1 MLKKLRVYVISL
13 HVQQKLLRMHKIS
26 SIQSKKKQIIVLIQ
40 MTNIVAKFMKSVI
53 PMPIQSLMI
62 LAVVFAHHLMKEVAV
77 RNVQLDLNLKK
88 VFELQIIMYNA

>member
-1 MLKKLRVYVISL
+1 MD
-13 HVQQKLLRMHKIS
+13 KIS

-77 RNVQLDLNLKK
+77 RNVQLDSNLKK
-88 VFELQIIMYNA
+88 VLVTHKKIIMFNV

>member
-1 MLKKLRVYVISL
+1 MD
-13 HVQQKLLRMHKIS
+13 KIS

>member
-1 MLKKLRVYVISL
+1 MD
-13 HVQQKLLRMHKIS
+13 KIS

-62 LAVVFAHHLMKEVAV
+62 LAGVFAHHLMKEAAV

>member
-1 MLKKLRVYVISL
+1 
-13 HVQQKLLRMHKIS
+13 
-26 SIQSKKKQIIVLIQ
+26 
-40 MTNIVAKFMKSVI
+40 MTNIVVKFMKSVI

>member
-1 MLKKLRVYVISL
+1 MD
-13 HVQQKLLRMHKIS
+13 KIS

-40 MTNIVAKFMKSVI
+40 MINIVAKFMKSVI

>member
-1 MLKKLRVYVISL
+1 MD
-13 HVQQKLLRMHKIS
+13 KIS

-40 MTNIVAKFMKSVI
+40 RTNIVAKFMKSVI